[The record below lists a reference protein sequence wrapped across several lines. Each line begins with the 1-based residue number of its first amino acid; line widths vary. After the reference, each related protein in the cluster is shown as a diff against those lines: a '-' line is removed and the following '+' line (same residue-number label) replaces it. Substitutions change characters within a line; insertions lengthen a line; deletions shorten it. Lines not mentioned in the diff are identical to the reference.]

1 MSPWLFVAAGYL
13 LGSIPASYLAGRWTR
28 GIDLREHGSG
38 NLGATNTFRVL
49 GAKTAAPVMLF
60 DVLKGLFPTL
70 AFERWDTSADWRW
83 ALAYGAAAIVGHV
96 FSVYMGF
103 RGGKGVATGA
113 GVFLGLAPA
122 AVGGAFAVWL
132 VSLFIGRMVSLSSIL
147 AAITV
152 VPLLWLWQDRVEVL
166 VLGTAVAAFILYAH
180 RANVG
185 RILRGEEHRF
195 GKKRLVEH
203 PAETTV
209 AAAATA
215 AEGEDTR

>member
-1 MSPWLFVAAGYL
+1 MSPWLLLAGSYL
-13 LGSIPASYLAGRWTR
+13 LGSIPASYLAGRWAR

-49 GAKTAAPVMLF
+49 GPKVAAPVMLF
-60 DVLKGLFPTL
+60 DVLKGFFP
-70 AFERWDTSADWRW
+70 AWFFPRWDASADWRW

-96 FSVYMGF
+96 FSIYMRF

-113 GVFLGLAPA
+113 GVFLALAPA
-122 AVGGAFAVWL
+122 AVGGAFLVWL
-132 VSLFIGRMVSLSSIL
+132 AALLVGRMVSLASVL
-147 AAITV
+147 AALTV
-152 VPLLWLWQDRVEVL
+152 VPLLWLRQDRTEVL
-166 VLGTAVAAFILYAH
+166 VLGTAVAAFIVYSH

-195 GKKRLVEH
+195 GKKTVAEH

-209 AAAATA
+209 AAAAA
-215 AEGEDTR
+215 VADAEDEP